1 MKSMKFRLALVFAAV
16 APALAQS
23 ADAESARAT
32 MVLPAVGCKTPE
44 DYIEAVRLTGQRSDP
59 GSRQML
65 RDYLER
71 HRCVGFRTGEIVA
84 IRKTATIDG
93 ERFVQL
99 RRDPDRRQQ
108 NTGGPPIY
116 WTAAQAIGP

>member
-1 MKSMKFRLALVFAAV
+1 MTSMKFRLALVFAAV
-16 APALAQS
+16 APALAQG
-23 ADAESARAT
+23 ADAESTRAT

-44 DYIEAVRLTGQRSDP
+44 DYLEAVRLTGQRRDP
-59 GSRQML
+59 GSREML

-71 HRCVGFRTGEIVA
+71 HGCVGFSTGEIVA
-84 IRKTATIDG
+84 IRKTATVEG

-108 NTGGPPIY
+108 NTGAPPIY
-116 WTAAQAIGP
+116 WTAAQAIGQ

>member
-1 MKSMKFRLALVFAAV
+1 MKSMKFRLAVLFAAIAL
-16 APALAQS
+16 APAQS
-23 ADAESARAT
+23 AGAESARAT

-59 GSRQML
+59 GSGAML

-71 HRCVGFRTGEIVA
+71 HGCVGFRTGEVVA
-84 IRKTATIDG
+84 IRKSATVEG

-99 RRDPDRRQQ
+99 RRDPDGHRQ
-108 NTGGPPIY
+108 NKGGPPIY
-116 WTAAQAIGP
+116 WTAAQAIGQ